1 MCRMMKNYC
10 SHFFYINCRKKMSP
24 TKLKARPIDNK
35 NKMPHSFKLRMK
47 ILTTKPTEICY
58 LMYPVPIIF
67 IS

>member
-1 MCRMMKNYC
+1 
-10 SHFFYINCRKKMSP
+10 MSP

-35 NKMPHSFKLRMK
+35 NKMPHSFKLR

>member
-1 MCRMMKNYC
+1 
-10 SHFFYINCRKKMSP
+10 MSP
-24 TKLKARPIDNK
+24 TKLKARPIDNQ
-35 NKMPHSFKLRMK
+35 NKMPHSFMLRMK